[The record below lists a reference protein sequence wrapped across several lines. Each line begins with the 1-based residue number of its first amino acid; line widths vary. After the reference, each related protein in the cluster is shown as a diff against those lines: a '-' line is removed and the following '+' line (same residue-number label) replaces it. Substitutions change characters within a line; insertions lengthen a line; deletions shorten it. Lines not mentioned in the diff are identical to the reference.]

1 MAYSLV
7 IIIVVVAGQYEFRA
21 IVIYF
26 FKRSQLSLKRVFV
39 HNTLRHLIIFYL
51 FAVFLGNEIYFFVVL
66 ILPIS
71 TL

>member
-1 MAYSLV
+1 
-7 IIIVVVAGQYEFRA
+7 
-21 IVIYF
+21 
-26 FKRSQLSLKRVFV
+26 
-39 HNTLRHLIIFYL
+39 LRHLIIFYL